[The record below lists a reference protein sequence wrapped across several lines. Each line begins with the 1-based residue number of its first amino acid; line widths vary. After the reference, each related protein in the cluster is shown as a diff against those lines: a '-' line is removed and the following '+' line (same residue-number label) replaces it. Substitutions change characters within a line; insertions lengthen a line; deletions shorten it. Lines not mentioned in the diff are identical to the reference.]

1 MELADIATLAFI
13 ASGLTYQSVKYWRSD
28 RRIKIK
34 RERPVSLVLRGTDVP
49 EDCRTAVVLVFDRRG
64 CLMRKFPD
72 ATCRKRKKGY
82 RIECSTQEGVLHFC
96 VLFTS
101 RSLNLS
107 AIHHRSDVDR
117 QFGKSP
123 HTLIAETGWQEV
135 SAATTLQ
142 LHPVETDTP
151 GTATADAAPAA
162 LSMLLPPEVVTD
174 AMAKE
179 LAIDLAGCSEPW
191 EAGYVHFPEGE
202 PDNWLSMRRE
212 ADKLV
217 LQPRTN
223 FSPAERNAT
232 VEIRTDDRIHT
243 LKVRQQIIG
252 IHSTLTVSRR
262 LYVTAGLKNEAVS
275 IAVTPDDEHTCWRIK
290 SANANDG
297 GCWYTVYPPVGVQQ
311 KGCKTLQI
319 HLEAKPANVR
329 SRSLSLTLE
338 TGTYPFSHSTDVL
351 LMQGVCF
358 DYYIEYPRTDICA
371 RHNDV
376 IETPLTAGTGG
387 GAAAF
392 VSGTAAA
399 ASPGTYTVCVDSNQ
413 PWRIIRNEQA
423 DWVRVSTPELMPGHY
438 SGRFMVQVD
447 SNAGYHVRGG
457 FPAARHTILSLV
469 NDTGIVRDILI
480 YQGGYVR
487 IHGKCWLDRN
497 LAGYGTPA
505 QVAIPLG
512 LEKGSTLNHG
522 TYFQFGSQTDEWKS
536 TYKPYKDNW
545 YADKAENPTA
555 LPQTDPSPA
564 GWRVP
569 SHIEME
575 AFINSP
581 AAPMELQREEDRTNI
596 CILSDDG
603 VPVYLPLCGH
613 RSHINGCKIMIP
625 HGHRYWTGSSQ
636 SPVYGYS
643 LCVEPSRQMYVMHDM
658 KKYGFPVRCI
668 LDEE

>member
-1 MELADIATLAFI
+1 MIELADIATLAFI

-28 RRIKIK
+28 RRIKMK

-49 EDCRTAVVLVFDRRG
+49 EDCRTAVILVFDRRG

-72 ATCRKRKKGY
+72 ATCRKRKKSY
-82 RIECSTQEGVLHFC
+82 RIECSTQEGVLDFC

-123 HTLIAETGWQEV
+123 HTFIAETGWQEV
-135 SAATTLQ
+135 SAATTLE

-179 LAIDLAGCSEPW
+179 LAIDLTGCSEPW
-191 EAGYVHFPEGE
+191 ETGYVHYTEGE

-252 IHSTLTVSRR
+252 IHSALTVSRR

-297 GCWYTVYPPVGVQQ
+297 GCWFTVYPPVGVQQ

-319 HLEAKPANVR
+319 HLEAKPANIR

-387 GAAAF
+387 GAAA
-392 VSGTAAA
+392 

-423 DWVRVSTPELMPGHY
+423 DWVRVSAPELMPGHY
-438 SGRFMVQVD
+438 SGRFTVQVD
-447 SNAGYHVRGG
+447 SNAGYRVRGG
-457 FPAARHTILSLV
+457 FPAARHTVLSLV

-497 LAGYGTPA
+497 LAGYGKPA

-658 KKYGFPVRCI
+658 KKYGFPVRCV
-668 LDEE
+668 LDG

>member
-1 MELADIATLAFI
+1 MIELADIATLAFI

-28 RRIKIK
+28 RRIKMK

-72 ATCRKRKKGY
+72 ATCRKRKKSY
-82 RIECSTQEGVLHFC
+82 RIECSTQEGVLDFC

-123 HTLIAETGWQEV
+123 HTFIAETGWQEIEGK
-135 SAATTLQ
+135 TTLQ

-151 GTATADAAPAA
+151 GTATTDAAPAA

-179 LAIDLAGCSEPW
+179 LSIDLTGCSESW
-191 EAGYVHFPEGE
+191 EAGYVHYAEGE
-202 PDNWLSMRRE
+202 PENWLSMRRE

-232 VEIRTDDRIHT
+232 VEIRSDDRIHT

-376 IETPLTAGTGG
+376 IETPLTAVTGG
-387 GAAAF
+387 GAAA
-392 VSGTAAA
+392 AL
-399 ASPGTYTVCVDSNQ
+399 PGTYTVCVDSNQ

-423 DWVRVSTPELMPGHY
+423 DWVRVSAPELMPGHY
-438 SGRFMVQVD
+438 SGRFTVQVD
-447 SNAGYHVRGG
+447 SNAGYRVRGG
-457 FPAARHTILSLV
+457 FPAARHTVLSLV

-497 LAGYGTPA
+497 LAGYGKPA

-613 RSHINGCKIMIP
+613 RSHINGCKILIP

>member
-1 MELADIATLAFI
+1 MIELADIATLAFI

-28 RRIKIK
+28 RRIKMK

-72 ATCRKRKKGY
+72 ATCRKRKNGY
-82 RIECSTQEGVLHFC
+82 RIECSTQEGVFDFC
-96 VLFTS
+96 LLFTS

-123 HTLIAETGWQEV
+123 HTLIAETGWQEIEGK
-135 SAATTLQ
+135 ATLE

-151 GTATADAAPAA
+151 GTVTADAAPAA

-179 LAIDLAGCSEPW
+179 LAIDLTGCSEPW
-191 EAGYVHFPEGE
+191 EAGYVHYTEGE

-232 VEIRTDDRIHT
+232 VEIRADDRIHT

-252 IHSTLTVSRR
+252 IHSALIVSRR

-275 IAVTPDDEHTCWRIK
+275 IAVTPDNEHTCWRIK

-319 HLEAKPANVR
+319 HIEAKPANVR

-358 DYYIEYPRTDICA
+358 DYYIEYPRADICA

-376 IETPLTAGTGG
+376 IETPLAAGTGG
-387 GAAAF
+387 GAAA
-392 VSGTAAA
+392 
-399 ASPGTYTVCVDSNQ
+399 ASPGIYTVCVDSNQ

-423 DWVRVSTPELMPGHY
+423 DWVRVSAPELMPGHY
-438 SGRFMVQVD
+438 SGRFTVQVD
-447 SNAGYHVRGG
+447 SNAGYRVRGG

-497 LAGYGTPA
+497 LAGYGKPA

-613 RSHINGCKIMIP
+613 RSHINGCKILIP

>member
-1 MELADIATLAFI
+1 MMELADIATLAFI
-13 ASGLTYQSVKYWRSD
+13 ASGLTYQGVKYWRSD

-49 EDCRTAVVLVFDRRG
+49 EDCRTVVVLVFDRRG

-72 ATCRKRKKGY
+72 APYRKRKKSY

-96 VLFTS
+96 VLFTA

-123 HTLIAETGWQEV
+123 HTFIAETDWHEV
-135 SAATTLQ
+135 SAAATLQ

-191 EAGYVHFPEGE
+191 EAGYVHYPEGE
-202 PDNWLSMRRE
+202 PENWLSMRRE

-232 VEIRTDDRIHT
+232 VEIRAGEHIHT
-243 LKVRQQIIG
+243 LKVRQQIVG
-252 IHSTLTVSRR
+252 IHSMLTVSRR
-262 LYVTAGLKNEAVS
+262 LYVTAGLKNEAMG
-275 IAVTPDDEHTCWRIK
+275 ITVTPDDEHTCWRIK

-376 IETPLTAGTGG
+376 IETPLAGGTGS
-387 GAAAF
+387 GAAA
-392 VSGTAAA
+392 
-399 ASPGTYTVCVDSNQ
+399 PRIYTVCVDSNQ
-413 PWRIIRNEQA
+413 PWRIIRNEEA
-423 DWVRVSTPELMPGHY
+423 DWVTVSGPDLLPGHY
-438 SGRFMVQVD
+438 SGRFTVQVD
-447 SNAGYHVRGG
+447 SNAGYRVRGG
-457 FPAARHTILSLV
+457 FPAARHTVLSLV

-497 LAGYGTPA
+497 LAAPGTPA
-505 QVAIPLG
+505 PVAIPLG

-522 TYFQFGSQTDEWKS
+522 AYFQFGCPTDEWS
-536 TYKPYKDNW
+536 DDYTPRKDNW

-555 LPQTDPSPA
+555 LPQIDPSPA
-564 GWRVP
+564 GWRIP

-613 RSHINGCKIMIP
+613 RSHINGCRIMIP

-658 KKYGFPVRCI
+658 KKYGFPVRCV
-668 LDEE
+668 LDGE

>member
-1 MELADIATLAFI
+1 MIELADIATLAFI

-28 RRIKIK
+28 RRIKMK
-34 RERPVSLVLRGTDVP
+34 RERPVTLVLRGTDVP
-49 EDCRTAVVLVFDRRG
+49 ADCRTAVVLVFDRRG
-64 CLMRKFPD
+64 YLMRKFPD
-72 ATCRKRKKGY
+72 ATYRKRKKGN
-82 RIECSTQEGVLHFC
+82 RIECSTQEGVLDFC

-107 AIHHRSDVDR
+107 AIHHRDDVDR

-123 HTLIAETGWQEV
+123 HTLITETGWQEV

-151 GTATADAAPAA
+151 GTATTDAAPTA

-179 LAIDLAGCSEPW
+179 LAIDLAGCNEPW
-191 EAGYVHFPEGE
+191 EAGYVHYAEGE
-202 PDNWLSMRRE
+202 PENWLSMRRE

-232 VEIRTDDRIHT
+232 VEIHAGARTHT
-243 LKVRQQIIG
+243 LKVKQQIIG

-275 IAVTPDDEHTCWRIK
+275 VTVTPDNEHTCWRIK

-311 KGCKTLQI
+311 KDSKTLHI

-358 DYYIEYPRTDICA
+358 DYYIECPRADICA

-376 IETPLTAGTGG
+376 IETPLAAETEGG
-387 GAAAF
+387 
-392 VSGTAAA
+392 AAA
-399 ASPGTYTVCVDSNQ
+399 ASPGIYTVCVDSNQ
-413 PWRIIRNEQA
+413 PWRIIRNEEA

-438 SGRFMVQVD
+438 SGRFTVQVD
-447 SNAGYHVRGG
+447 SNAEYRVRGG
-457 FPAARHTILSLV
+457 FPAARHTVLSLV

-497 LAGYGTPA
+497 LAGYGKPA

-522 TYFQFGSQTDEWKS
+522 AYFQFGCQTDEWKND
-536 TYKPYKDNW
+536 YAPYKDNW
-545 YADKAENPTA
+545 YANKAENPTA
-555 LPQTDPSPA
+555 LPQIDPSPA

-569 SHIEME
+569 SHIEMG
-575 AFINSP
+575 AFIGSP
-581 AAPMELQREEDRTNI
+581 AAPMELLCEEDRTNI
-596 CILSDDG
+596 CILSDDS

-613 RSHINGCKIMIP
+613 RSHINGCKIMLP

>member
-1 MELADIATLAFI
+1 MIELADIATLAFI

-28 RRIKIK
+28 KRIKIK
-34 RERPVSLVLRGTDVP
+34 RERLVTLVLRGTDVP
-49 EDCRTAVVLVFDRRG
+49 ADCRTAVVLVFDRRG

-72 ATCRKRKKGY
+72 ATYRKRKSGY
-82 RIECSTQEGVLHFC
+82 RIECSTQEGVFDFC

-101 RSLNLS
+101 RTLSLS
-107 AIHHRSDVDR
+107 AIHHRDDVDR
-117 QFGKSP
+117 RFGKSP

-135 SAATTLQ
+135 SAAITLE

-151 GTATADAAPAA
+151 GTATTDAAPAA

-179 LAIDLAGCSEPW
+179 LSIDLAGCSEPW
-191 EAGYVHFPEGE
+191 EAGYVHYTEGE

-223 FSPAERNAT
+223 FSAAERNAM
-232 VEIRTDDRIHT
+232 VEIHADGRIHT

-252 IHSTLTVSRR
+252 IHSMLTLSRR

-275 IAVTPDDEHTCWRIK
+275 VTVTPDDEHTCWRIK

-297 GCWYTVYPPVGVQQ
+297 GCWFTVYPPVGVQQ

-319 HLEAKPANVR
+319 HLEAKPANIR

-358 DYYIEYPRTDICA
+358 DYYLEYPRADICA

-376 IETPLTAGTGG
+376 IETPLTAEAGV
-387 GAAAF
+387 GA
-392 VSGTAAA
+392 VV
-399 ASPGTYTVCVDSNQ
+399 ASPGIYTVCVNSNQ
-413 PWRIIRNEQA
+413 PWRIIRSEQA

-438 SGRFMVQVD
+438 SGRFTVQVD

-497 LAGYGTPA
+497 LAGYGKPA

-522 TYFQFGSQTDEWKS
+522 TYFQFGSQTDEWRVNYAPCK
-536 TYKPYKDNW
+536 TNW
-545 YADKAENPTA
+545 YGDKAENPTA
-555 LPQTDPSPA
+555 LPQIDPSPA
-564 GWRVP
+564 GWRIP

-575 AFINSP
+575 AFMGSP
-581 AAPMELQREEDRTNI
+581 AAPMELLCEEDRTNI

-658 KKYGFPVRCI
+658 KKYGFPVRCV
-668 LDEE
+668 LDGE

>member
-1 MELADIATLAFI
+1 MIELADIATLAFI

-34 RERPVSLVLRGTDVP
+34 RERPVSLVLRGTNVP

-72 ATCRKRKKGY
+72 ATYRKRKNGY
-82 RIECSTQEGVLHFC
+82 RIECSTQEGILNFC
-96 VLFTS
+96 VLFTTRALS
-101 RSLNLS
+101 LS
-107 AIHHRSDVDR
+107 AIHHRDDVDR
-117 QFGKSP
+117 RFGEYP
-123 HTLIAETGWQEV
+123 DILMAETGWQEV
-135 SAATTLQ
+135 SAATTLE

-151 GTATADAAPAA
+151 GMATTDAAPAA

-179 LAIDLAGCSEPW
+179 LTIDLSGCNEPW
-191 EAGYVHFPEGE
+191 DAGYVHYAEGE
-202 PDNWLSMRRE
+202 PENWLSTRRE

-232 VEIRTDDRIHT
+232 VEIHAGDHTHT

-275 IAVTPDDEHTCWRIK
+275 VIVTPDDEHTCWRIK

-319 HLEAKPANVR
+319 HLEAKPANIR

-376 IETPLTAGTGG
+376 IETPLAAETGG
-387 GAAAF
+387 GAAA
-392 VSGTAAA
+392 
-399 ASPGTYTVCVDSNQ
+399 ASPGIYTVCVDSNQ

-423 DWVRVSTPELMPGHY
+423 DWVRVSSPELMPGHY
-438 SGRFMVQVD
+438 SGRFTVQVD

-457 FPAARHTILSLV
+457 FPAARHTVLSLV

-487 IHGKCWLDRN
+487 IHGKYWLDRN
-497 LAGYGTPA
+497 LAGYGKPA

-522 TYFQFGSQTDEWKS
+522 TYFQFGSPTDEWKS
-536 TYKPYKDNW
+536 TCKPCKDNW

-555 LPQTDPSPA
+555 LPQIDPSPA

-643 LCVEPSRQMYVMHDM
+643 LCVEPSRQMYIMHDM

>member
-1 MELADIATLAFI
+1 MIELADIATLAFI

-28 RRIKIK
+28 RRIKMK

-82 RIECSTQEGVLHFC
+82 RIECSTQEGVLDFC

-123 HTLIAETGWQEV
+123 HTFMAETGWQEV
-135 SAATTLQ
+135 SAATTLE

-179 LAIDLAGCSEPW
+179 LAIDLTGCSEPW
-191 EAGYVHFPEGE
+191 EAGYVHYPEGE
-202 PDNWLSMRRE
+202 PENWLSMRRE

-232 VEIRTDDRIHT
+232 VEIRSDDRIHT

-252 IHSTLTVSRR
+252 IHSALTVSRR

-275 IAVTPDDEHTCWRIK
+275 IAVTPDNEHTCWRIK

-338 TGTYPFSHSTDVL
+338 TGTYPFSRVTDVL

-376 IETPLTAGTGG
+376 IETPLTAETGG
-387 GAAAF
+387 GAAA
-392 VSGTAAA
+392 
-399 ASPGTYTVCVDSNQ
+399 ASPGIYTVCVDSNQ

-423 DWVRVSTPELMPGHY
+423 NWVRVSAPELMPGHY
-438 SGRFMVQVD
+438 SGRFTVQVD
-447 SNAGYHVRGG
+447 SNAGYRVRGG

-497 LAGYGTPA
+497 LAGYGKPA

-545 YADKAENPTA
+545 YADKAENPTS

-613 RSHINGCKIMIP
+613 RSHINGCKILIP

-658 KKYGFPVRCI
+658 KKYGFPVRCV
-668 LDEE
+668 LDGE